1 MFKVFGFSY
10 HFSSGAIETLAQER
24 APAAI
29 KKKSRR

>member
-1 MFKVFGFSY
+1 MFKVFGFSH

-29 KKKSRR
+29 SKKSGR